1 MFFMNASKGF
11 YCEVYLE
18 FFVITLE
25 LVVCQ
30 AELLFLVF
38 QLPDQRLLLV
48 DVVPELVNL
57 FLVSLAV
64 LSNKNK
70 PNYIM
75 CCNVSPLNLF

>member
-1 MFFMNASKGF
+1 MFFMNASKNF
-11 YCEVYLE
+11 SCEVYLE

-57 FLVSLAV
+57 FLVGLAV
-64 LSNKNK
+64 LSNNNN
-70 PNYIM
+70 PNYIVRCYM
-75 CCNVSPLNLF
+75 SPYKLF

>member
-1 MFFMNASKGF
+1 MNLS
-11 YCEVYLE
+11 CEVYLE

-57 FLVSLAV
+57 FLVGLAV
-64 LSNKNK
+64 LSNNNK
-70 PNYIM
+70 PNYFVRCYM
-75 CCNVSPLNLF
+75 SPYNLF